1 MPNWCSNTIEIQG
14 TKEQVNKF
22 VSFLDEQSGKNW
34 FNFFRPCP
42 QELVDTVS
50 GFVGEDKQS
59 AHETQ
64 QKMNIE
70 KHGHADWYSWS
81 VDKWGTKWNCDAQD
95 WVKVENP
102 SGDES
107 SVTFWFDSA
116 WSPPTALYEF
126 IEATSTLNIK
136 ASYNEGG
143 MGFVGEFVD
152 GSDDYYEYESLE
164 DLDELPEH
172 LVEEWNLVEQMEM
185 NEEEDE

>member
-1 MPNWCSNTIEIQG
+1 MPNWCSNTIEIEG
-14 TKEQVNKF
+14 TKEQINAF
-22 VSFLDEQSGKNW
+22 VSFLDEQNGKEW
-34 FNFFRPCP
+34 FTFFKPTP
-42 QELVDTVS
+42 PELKEE
-50 GFVGEDKQS
+50 G
-59 AHETQ
+59 
-64 QKMNIE
+64 
-70 KHGHADWYSWS
+70 WYEWN
-81 VDKWGTKWNCDAQD
+81 VENWGTKWNCDAQD

-102 SGDES
+102 SADES

-152 GSDDYYEYESLE
+152 GVDECFNYECLE
-164 DLDELPEH
+164 DLDSIPEH
-172 LVEEWNLVEQMEM
+172 LVDEWNLAEQMEM